1 MICAL
6 EEYGASGHPVGNAIF
21 SAGVQQLADSWL
33 KFKTS
38 GSVRMAN
45 DSESG
50 GLSGEVSLTGEGGQY
65 HSICLGSRR
74 YLERHKVAFWPEEDV
89 LEDASAINVHVARD
103 GTYVGTISLVVSQAL
118 WHKLWFWMIYLLTI

>member
-21 SAGVQQLADSWL
+21 SAGVQQLAESWL
-33 KFKTS
+33 EFKTS
-38 GSVRMAN
+38 GSVRMVN

-50 GLSGEVSLTGEGGQY
+50 GLCGEVSLPGEEGQY

-74 YLERHKVAFWPEEDV
+74 YLERHKVAFWPEEYVTD
-89 LEDASAINVHVARD
+89 DASAINVHVAKD
-103 GTYVGTISLVVSQAL
+103 GTYLGTISLVVSQSFRA
-118 WHKLWFWMIYLLTI
+118 